1 MRCCKP
7 SSDHSFA
14 DFKHTNNNF
23 IQWIQAFPAGTP
35 TLREQTVK
43 LLCFVF
49 CFVSSCCSA
58 VVFVADAS
66 STTGANQIGPIRIP
80 KSKGTI
86 EKRNASERPTSVDDL
101 LQPFLRTSS
110 QMQILNVQNFCASAS
125 HKCNFVLNQA
135 KHKVSTT
142 NCFGNAWAPR
152 SCPNC
157 SLFTSASSTHRP

>member
-1 MRCCKP
+1 M
-7 SSDHSFA
+7 
-14 DFKHTNNNF
+14 
-23 IQWIQAFPAGTP
+23 
-35 TLREQTVK
+35 K

-66 STTGANQIGPIRIP
+66 SKTGANQIGPIRIP

-101 LQPFLRTSS
+101 FQPFPRTSS

-125 HKCNFVLNQA
+125 HKCDFVLNQA

-152 SCPNC
+152 YCPNR
-157 SLFTSASSTHRP
+157 SLFTSASSTHRPLFLALTDSALPTCKRLRLQTPARWLQDQPPLLSALQ